1 MTDATGT
8 ARNDG
13 FEFVIAEPGV
23 ELSVQRSGEG
33 PTVLLV
39 GGLGMPSV
47 TWNICGL
54 PRSLVDAGFQV
65 IAYNARGMSPS
76 SAPAAPYSVADLAGD
91 AAAILDHFQVG
102 QATIVGYSMG
112 CYIAQTLLRSRPEL
126 VRALVLFAGL
136 QPSPVGAMVGEME
149 LGLIERYGEL
159 PREVLV
165 FEQLLTTLHL
175 PMLQDPATVQGWKQ
189 ALSAGYESGWA
200 GLEGFKGQLTASQQ
214 WITAGEPTPEHLG
227 AIDVP
232 TLVLAFEHDLF
243 FPPALC
249 EATARLI
256 PTAEFAQIDGAGH
269 GGIFTAPGDSI
280 ARITKF
286 CARTAGW
293 VCAAFSRPV
302 APVRDRPISDATRAG
317 VGVL

>member
-1 MTDATGT
+1 MTDATGAT
-8 ARNDG
+8 PDDG
-13 FEFVIAEPGV
+13 FEFVTAEPGV

-33 PTVLLV
+33 PAVLLV
-39 GGLGMPSV
+39 GGLGMPSI

-54 PRSLVDAGFQV
+54 PQSLVDAGFQV

-76 SAPAAPYSVADLAGD
+76 SAPAAPYSVADLAAD
-91 AAAILDHFQVG
+91 AAAVLDHFQVD
-102 QATIVGYSMG
+102 QAILVGYSMG
-112 CYIAQTLLRSRPEL
+112 CYTSQTLLRSRPEL

-149 LGLIERYGEL
+149 LSLIERYGEL

-175 PMLQDPATVQGWKQ
+175 PMLQDPATVRGWQQ

-200 GLEGFKGQLTASQQ
+200 GQEGFKGQLMASQQ
-214 WITAGEPTPEHLG
+214 WITSGEPTPEHLG

-249 EATARLI
+249 EETARLI
-256 PTAEFAQIDGAGH
+256 PGAEFVTIDGAGH
-269 GGIFTAPGDSI
+269 GGIFTAPGDSVT
-280 ARITKF
+280 RITNF
-286 CARTAGW
+286 CRAH
-293 VCAAFSRPV
+293 
-302 APVRDRPISDATRAG
+302 RDSQR
-317 VGVL
+317 

>member
-1 MTDATGT
+1 MTDAADATSNEGL
-8 ARNDG
+8 
-13 FEFVIAEPGV
+13 EFVLAEPGV
-23 ELSVQRSGEG
+23 ELAVQRSGQG

-39 GGLGMPSV
+39 GGLGMPSI

-54 PRSLVDAGFQV
+54 PQSLVDAGFHV

-76 SAPAAPYSVADLAGD
+76 SAPTAPYSVADLAAD
-91 AAAILDHFQVG
+91 AAAILDHFDIREAIV
-102 QATIVGYSMG
+102 VGYSMG
-112 CYIAQTLLRSRPEL
+112 CYVSQMLLRTRPEL

-175 PMLQDPATVQGWKQ
+175 PMLQDPATVRGWQQ
-189 ALSAGYESGWA
+189 ALSAGYESGWT
-200 GLEGFKGQLTASQQ
+200 GPEGFKGQLTASQE
-214 WITAGEPTPEHLG
+214 WITSGEPTPEYLG
-227 AIDVP
+227 AIEVP

-249 EATARLI
+249 EGAARLI
-256 PTAEFAQIDGAGH
+256 PNAEFARIDGAGH
-269 GGIFTAPGDSI
+269 GGIFTAPGDSVV
-280 ARITKF
+280 RITSF
-286 CARTAGW
+286 CC
-293 VCAAFSRPV
+293 VQ
-302 APVRDRPISDATRAG
+302 RDSQR
-317 VGVL
+317 

>member
-1 MTDATGT
+1 MGNSAPAFGNRSYSRSAVITVELMTDATGAT
-8 ARNDG
+8 PDDG

-39 GGLGMPSV
+39 GGLGMPSI

-54 PRSLVDAGFQV
+54 PQSLVDAGFQV
-65 IAYNARGMSPS
+65 IAYNARGISPS
-76 SAPAAPYSVADLAGD
+76 SAPAAPYSVADLAAD
-91 AAAILDHFQVG
+91 AAAILDHFKVDLP
-102 QATIVGYSMG
+102 TVVGYSMG
-112 CYIAQTLLRSRPEL
+112 CYTSQALLRSRPDL

-136 QPSPVGAMVGEME
+136 QPSPVGEMVGEME
-149 LGLIERYGEL
+149 LRLIERYGEL

-175 PMLQDPATVQGWKQ
+175 PMLQDPATVRGWQQ

-200 GLEGFKGQLTASQQ
+200 GQEGFKGQLTASQQ
-214 WITAGEPTPEHLG
+214 WITSGEPTPEHLG
-227 AIDVP
+227 AIQVP

-256 PTAEFAQIDGAGH
+256 PNAEFVRIDGAGH
-269 GGIFTAPGDSI
+269 GGIFTAPGDSV
-280 ARITKF
+280 ARITNF
-286 CARTAGW
+286 CRAQ
-293 VCAAFSRPV
+293 
-302 APVRDRPISDATRAG
+302 RDSQR
-317 VGVL
+317 

>member
-1 MTDATGT
+1 MTDATG
-8 ARNDG
+8 APPDDG
-13 FEFVIAEPGV
+13 FEYVISEPGV

-33 PTVLLV
+33 PTVLLI
-39 GGLGMPSV
+39 GGLGMPSI
-47 TWNICGL
+47 TWTICGL
-54 PRSLVDAGFQV
+54 PETLVDAGFQV
-65 IAYNARGMSPS
+65 IAYNARGMAPS
-76 SAPAAPYSVADLAGD
+76 SAPPAPYSVSDLAVD
-91 AAAILDHFQVG
+91 AAAILDHFEVE
-102 QATIVGYSMG
+102 QAIVIGYSMG
-112 CYIAQTLLRSRPEL
+112 CYVSQTLLRTRPDL

-175 PMLQDPATVQGWKQ
+175 PMLQDPATVRGWQQ

-200 GLEGFKGQLTASQQ
+200 GQEGFKGQLTASQQ
-214 WITAGEPTPEHLG
+214 WITSGEPTREHLA

-249 EATARLI
+249 ETTARLI
-256 PTAEFAQIDGAGH
+256 PGAQFARIDGAGH
-269 GGIFTAPGDSI
+269 GGIFTAPGDSV
-280 ARITKF
+280 ARITDF
-286 CARTAGW
+286 CRAQRD
-293 VCAAFSRPV
+293 SR
-302 APVRDRPISDATRAG
+302 R
-317 VGVL
+317 

>member
-1 MTDATGT
+1 MTDATGAT
-8 ARNDG
+8 PNDD
-13 FEFVIAEPGV
+13 FKFVIAEPGV
-23 ELSVQRSGEG
+23 ELSVERFGEG
-33 PTVLLV
+33 PTVLLI
-39 GGLGMPSV
+39 GGLGMPSI

-54 PRSLVDAGFQV
+54 PQSLLDAGFQV

-76 SAPAAPYSVADLAGD
+76 SAPAAPYSVAELAGD
-91 AAAILDHFQVG
+91 AAAILDHFDVG
-102 QATIVGYSMG
+102 QATVVGYSMG
-112 CYIAQTLLRSRPEL
+112 CYTAQMLLRSRPDL

-159 PREVLV
+159 PREVLI

-175 PMLQDPATVQGWKQ
+175 PMLQDPETVRGWQ
-189 ALSAGYESGWA
+189 LALSAGYDSGWS
-200 GLEGFKGQLTASQQ
+200 GPEGFKGQLTASQQ

-249 EATARLI
+249 EATAQLI
-256 PTAEFAQIDGAGH
+256 PSAEFAQIDGAGH
-269 GGIFTAPGDSI
+269 GGIFTAPGDSV
-280 ARITKF
+280 ARITSF
-286 CARTAGW
+286 C
-293 VCAAFSRPV
+293 CAHRGS
-302 APVRDRPISDATRAG
+302 
-317 VGVL
+317 

>member
-1 MTDATGT
+1 MSDTTGRT
-8 ARNDG
+8 ANDG
-13 FEFVIAEPGV
+13 FEFVTAEPGV
-23 ELSVQRSGEG
+23 ELAVRRCGDG
-33 PTVLLV
+33 ATVLLV
-39 GGLGMPSV
+39 GGLGMPSI
-47 TWNICGL
+47 TWDICGL

-102 QATIVGYSMG
+102 PATVVGYSMG
-112 CYIAQTLLRSRPEL
+112 CYTAQTLLRSRPEL
-126 VRALVLFAGL
+126 VGALVLFAGL

-149 LGLIERYGEL
+149 LGLIERYGEV

-175 PMLQDPATVQGWKQ
+175 PMLQDPATVQGWRQ

-200 GLEGFKGQLTASQQ
+200 GPEGFKGQLTASQQ

-232 TLVLAFEHDLF
+232 TLVLAFEYDLF

-256 PTAEFAQIDGAGH
+256 PAAEFAQIDGAGH
-269 GGIFTAPGDSI
+269 GGIFTGPGDSV

-286 CARTAGW
+286 C
-293 VCAAFSRPV
+293 CAHRG
-302 APVRDRPISDATRAG
+302 R
-317 VGVL
+317 